1 MMPMTSIFK
10 LKIKFWMYVIALI
23 ALIIGLANPQFG
35 SKLEEVNREGIDIM
49 IAIDLSNSMLAKDLP
64 PNRLERAKQSISRM
78 IDRLQGDRIGLVVFA
93 GEAYVQLPITT
104 DYSAAKLFLSTI
116 NSDIIPTQ
124 GTAIGKAIELCMNSF
139 DFENGQSKSIIVI
152 KVGENNEVDEIE
164 KDKEGI

>member
-1 MMPMTSIFK
+1 MFIILFIFK

-93 GEAYVQLPITT
+93 GEAYKKH
-104 DYSAAKLFLSTI
+104 YSDQKPLYLTQ
-116 NSDIIPTQ
+116 NPENTRKIPKNTQ
-124 GTAIGKAIELCMNSF
+124 
-139 DFENGQSKSIIVI
+139 KSM
-152 KVGENNEVDEIE
+152 DS
-164 KDKEGI
+164 